1 MKPVSRFVS
10 VLLLL
15 AMLLSF
21 APGGTST
28 ANAATCYWAQFI
40 ADVTVPDG
48 TNYAPGTAF
57 KKTWRLKNIGSCTW
71 NSNDVSLI
79 FNSGERMGAPASVA
93 LPISVSPGQTVD
105 ISVDMTAPSA
115 AGHYF
120 GYWKFKSAQGGE
132 FGIGS
137 TANKTFWVE
146 INVSSSSGTGY
157 DFTTN
162 AASAA
167 WSSGAGALSFPGTD
181 GSGNGFALKLNSPKL
196 ESGITSANA
205 GLLFAPNN
213 VTNGYIQA
221 VYPAFR
227 VQSGD
232 RFQATIGCE
241 YGATNCYVAYRL
253 DYQIGSGPVRTF
265 WTFREKY
272 EGWTYNVNLNLSSL
286 AGQDVKFI
294 LVISAYGSPAGD
306 RALWVNP
313 VISRAGGGVTP
324 PPPPPSGNK
333 FDFGTGTSPV
343 ASGYSKVT
351 ESTAYSAG
359 GFGWTDLTG
368 MESRDRTNIADDLKR
383 DFVMHSSAARTFK
396 VDLPNG
402 TYSVSVTMG
411 DNDFAHDN
419 MIVKANGTTVLG
431 DVDAAV
437 GAFPANT
444 FNVTVSGGSLSL
456 EFSDGGGADPTW
468 VVNTLTITPTTTITP
483 QPNACDRAQFISD
496 VTVPDGTSFAPG
508 YGFSK
513 TWRLKNVG
521 TCTWTNY
528 SLIFDSGEKMGGPD
542 SALIPTSVAPGQ
554 TVDITIQLTSPT
566 TAGTYRGYWKLRNN
580 TGVPFGIGSAG
591 TKSFWVEIKVSG
603 TGINPGTATHTT
615 TPGTPVTPATAI
627 PGTSY
632 DFVANV
638 CAANWYSGTG
648 QLPCPGAD
656 GDSKGFVLIANPSK
670 LENGTAD
677 SRTGLITFPQNI
689 NNGYVQGIYPTYKVK
704 TGDKFRATIGCEH
717 NATSCYVVFRLDY
730 SLSGTSSIQT
740 FWAFV
745 ERYEGQVY
753 NAEIDLAPLAGKD
766 VKFILTVLATGSPSG
781 DRALWTAPMIYNASS
796 VTPPSATPTATST
809 QTPTATATGGP
820 TNFKFDF
827 GTATS
832 PVEAGY
838 TKITEGT
845 AYSTGGFGWTELTGL
860 ESRDRTAVTN
870 DLNRDFALHSS
881 AARTFKVDLPNG
893 TYTVS
898 LTMGDNDYDHDNMIV
913 KANGTTVLA
922 DVDSITGAYASNT
935 FDVTVSGGSLSLEF
949 SDGAGADPTWV
960 LNAMT
965 ITKAP

>member
-1 MKPVSRFVS
+1 MEEEMKPVSRFLS
-10 VLLLL
+10 ALLLL

-79 FNSGERMGAPASVA
+79 FDSGERMGAPASVA

-120 GYWKFKSAQGGE
+120 GYWKFKSNSGGV
-132 FGIGS
+132 FGIGY
-137 TANKTFWVE
+137 TANKSFWVE
-146 INVSSSSGTGY
+146 INVSSSSGAGY
-157 DFTTN
+157 DFTAN
-162 AASAA
+162 AASAT

-181 GSGNGFALKLNSPKL
+181 GAANGFALKLDAPKL

-241 YGATNCYVAYRL
+241 YGATNCYTAYRL
-253 DYQIGSGPVRTF
+253 DYQIGTGPVRTF

-272 EGWTYNVNLNLSSL
+272 EGWTYNVNLNLNSL

-313 VISRAGGGVTP
+313 IIARVGG
-324 PPPPPSGNK
+324 
-333 FDFGTGTSPV
+333 
-343 ASGYSKVT
+343 
-351 ESTAYSAG
+351 
-359 GFGWTDLTG
+359 
-368 MESRDRTNIADDLKR
+368 
-383 DFVMHSSAARTFK
+383 
-396 VDLPNG
+396 
-402 TYSVSVTMG
+402 
-411 DNDFAHDN
+411 
-419 MIVKANGTTVLG
+419 GTTVT
-431 DVDAAV
+431 A
-437 GAFPANT
+437 
-444 FNVTVSGGSLSL
+444 
-456 EFSDGGGADPTW
+456 
-468 VVNTLTITPTTTITP
+468 TPTVTGTPPTPTPTKSVTP

-496 VTVPDGTSFAPG
+496 VTVPDGTTFAPG
-508 YGFSK
+508 YSFSK

-566 TAGTYRGYWKLRNN
+566 TAGTYRGYWKLQSN

-603 TGINPGTATHTT
+603 TGIVPGTATHTT
-615 TPGTPVTPATAI
+615 TPGTPVTPATAV

-638 CAANWYSGTG
+638 CAANWYSGAG

-656 GDSKGFVLIANPSK
+656 GDSKGFVLIANPSH
-670 LENGTAD
+670 LENGTTD

-689 NNGYVQGIYPTYKVK
+689 NNGYIQGIYPTYKVK
-704 TGDKFRATIGCEH
+704 AGDKFRATIGCEH

-745 ERYEGQVY
+745 EKYEGSIY
-753 NAEIDLAPLAGKD
+753 NADIDLTPLAGKD
-766 VKFILTVLATGSPSG
+766 VKFILTVLSTGSPTG
-781 DRALWTAPMIYNASS
+781 DRALWTAPMIYNPASS
-796 VTPPSATPTATST
+796 PPSATPTNTTEAPSATPT
-809 QTPTATATGGP
+809 VTETPTETATATP
-820 TNFKFDF
+820 T
-827 GTATS
+827 
-832 PVEAGY
+832 E
-838 TKITEGT
+838 
-845 AYSTGGFGWTELTGL
+845 
-860 ESRDRTAVTN
+860 
-870 DLNRDFALHSS
+870 
-881 AARTFKVDLPNG
+881 
-893 TYTVS
+893 
-898 LTMGDNDYDHDNMIV
+898 
-913 KANGTTVLA
+913 TT
-922 DVDSITGAYASNT
+922 T
-935 FDVTVSGGSLSLEF
+935 
-949 SDGAGADPTWV
+949 P
-960 LNAMT
+960 
-965 ITKAP
+965 